1 MDPDPVPRASVTKL
15 AQRRIAPV
23 DSLSARFARREP
35 GSIDEAYL
43 LYGARLYATAHRL
56 LGDQERASE
65 AVQEAF
71 LRAWQKAHTYD
82 DERPLGPWLQAI
94 CRRTAIDAFR
104 RHRRDPGP
112 VDDASLGR
120 RTAPVPDGLEDIEL
134 MWEVRAA
141 LDRLPDGEREVMR
154 LAHLRGLTY
163 PEIADLL
170 DLPVGTV
177 KSRTH
182 RAHRRLAADL
192 GHLRDTAR

>member
-1 MDPDPVPRASVTKL
+1 MKPDPLLGASVTNL
-15 AQRRIAPV
+15 APRPRRAPV
-23 DSLSARFARREP
+23 DSLPTRFARKDA
-35 GSIDEAYL
+35 GSVDEAYL
-43 LYGARLYATAHRL
+43 RYGARLYATAHRL

-104 RHRRDPGP
+104 RHRRDPEP
-112 VDDASLGR
+112 IDDDSLGSR
-120 RTAPVPDGLEDIEL
+120 VPDGLDDIEL
-134 MWEVRAA
+134 MWEVGAA

-154 LAHLRGLTY
+154 LAHLYGLTY
-163 PEIADLL
+163 PEIADQL

-182 RAHRRLAADL
+182 RAHRRLAAEL
-192 GHLRDTAR
+192 SHLRKTAH